1 MQTIILFCGCKC
13 TYLQI
18 EVEIFMKNIRNII
31 LDYGN
36 VLFDIDFPKLRQ
48 SFIDLG
54 IPDVDAFY
62 GHTAQ
67 HVLFDAFDKGIITA
81 AQFRNELR
89 NATDNSELSDEAI
102 DAAWNSLLIGVR
114 AGHHEL
120 LLQLKGQ
127 YRMFL
132 LSNNNEIHYQWII
145 DYLDRKF
152 GLKGNSS
159 FFEKDYYSH
168 FMRMR
173 KPDKEIFQF
182 VLDAHGLNPA
192 ETLFVDDSPQHIE
205 TAHQLGLRA
214 HLLNPDDTL
223 PKLLDRLGYTG

>member
-1 MQTIILFCGCKC
+1 MQTIVWFCGCKC

-18 EVEIFMKNIRNII
+18 EVEIFMKNIRNIV

-48 SFIDLG
+48 SFAALG

-62 GHTAQ
+62 GHRAQ
-67 HVLFDAFDKGIITA
+67 HALFDAFDKGIITA
-81 AQFRNELR
+81 GQFRNELR
-89 NATDNSELSDEAI
+89 NATNDSSLTDETI

-114 AGHHEL
+114 PGHHEFL
-120 LLQLKGQ
+120 SKLKTQ
-127 YRMFL
+127 YRTFL
-132 LSNNNEIHYQWII
+132 LSNNNEIHYQWIM
-145 DYLDRKF
+145 DYLNREF
-152 GLKGNSS
+152 GLTGNAG

-168 FMRMR
+168 LLRMR
-173 KPDKEIFQF
+173 KPDEEIFKF
-182 VLDAHGLNPA
+182 VLDTHTLNPA

-205 TAHQLGLRA
+205 TANKLGLQA
-214 HLLNPDDTL
+214 HLLSPGDTL

>member
-1 MQTIILFCGCKC
+1 MR
-13 TYLQI
+13 
-18 EVEIFMKNIRNII
+18 NIRNIV

-36 VLFDIDFPKLRQ
+36 VLFDIDFPKLRR

-62 GHTAQ
+62 GHRAQ

-89 NATDNSELSDEAI
+89 NAAHNRELSDEAI

-114 AGHHEL
+114 PNHHEL

-127 YRMFL
+127 YRTFL
-132 LSNNNEIHYQWII
+132 LSNNNEIHYQWIM
-145 DYLDRKF
+145 DYLNREF
-152 GLKGNSS
+152 GMNGNSA

-168 FMRMR
+168 LMRMR
-173 KPDKEIFQF
+173 KPDDEIFQF
-182 VLDAHGLNPA
+182 VLDTHGLNPA

-205 TAHQLGLRA
+205 TAKKLGLQA
-214 HLLNPDDTL
+214 HLLAQSDTL
-223 PKLLDRLGYTG
+223 PSLLARLGHTG